1 MPAPLKNIIYFY
13 ADDGAIVDEIDLWRA
28 NIDLIACPY
37 KIIPITAA
45 EILDGWLKGSAAF
58 IMPGGADLKYVEKLN
73 GPGNEMI
80 RSYVEAG
87 GIYIGACAGA
97 YYGSCYCD
105 FHRRDPRPGYEIL
118 GDRELAFANI
128 HAVGPVLAP
137 YEYASESGA
146 RIAELKWR
154 DGTKWQSYYN
164 GGCYFDVKDPTNV
177 RVLARYQNEKAKDLP
192 AIIECAVGLGK
203 AYLSGI
209 HPEYP
214 LTSDH
219 FSKGVY
225 NQRFFS
231 HFFRSI
237 FTEISDATK

>member
-1 MPAPLKNIIYFY
+1 MPYPLKNIIYFY
-13 ADDGAIVDEIDLWRA
+13 ADDGAIVDEIDLWHT
-28 NIDLIACPY
+28 NINLIACPY
-37 KIIPITAA
+37 EIVPITAA
-45 EILDGWLKGSAAF
+45 EILTGHLKGSLAF

-73 GPGNEMI
+73 GRGNQKI
-80 RSYVEAG
+80 RTYVEEGGVYIGPCAG
-87 GIYIGACAGA
+87 G
-97 YYGSCYCD
+97 YYGSRYCD
-105 FHRRDPRPGYEIL
+105 FHRGDRRGYEVL
-118 GDRELAFANI
+118 GSRELAFANV

-146 RIAELKWR
+146 RIAEICWE
-154 DGTKWQSYYN
+154 DGSQWQSYYN

-177 RVLARYQNEKAKDLP
+177 RVLAHYQNEKAKDLP
-192 AIIECAVGLGK
+192 AIIECTVGLGK

-237 FTEISDATK
+237 FPEISGATK